1 MAVSP
6 AVISPG
12 MDIAER
18 KVLIEDHVSRETRG
32 RLSDRLLNESPTAEL
47 VHLLLISIVAGIIW
61 GRVPNSTV
69 YLWVSAV
76 VLVTGLRFTL
86 RRLFCSRGGT
96 AESIYLA
103 MRGSIL
109 LSGLA
114 WGLGVLL
121 LSGRLGH
128 EELALILVVFAGL
141 VAGATSTLVAD
152 RVSFHIFSAAM
163 LLPLIGGILISG
175 SDRFHIFA
183 AFLTF
188 LYGMIISIIHL
199 RSHRQT
205 IRHLEVNVRLEL
217 SDILLETERD
227 RLQAFFERAPIA
239 IAMVDRNSVILDI
252 NPGFTSIFGYQRDEA
267 VGADL
272 NLLVVPEG
280 EVDQARAYDRQ
291 VDGDE
296 ATIIETLRKSKTGNL
311 IPVQASAI
319 HSTAGPEA
327 LTFVIYDDITRIK
340 EAQATVELTER
351 ELRLRNKISNAFL
364 ASNDEEV
371 FGEILQMILETFESE
386 YGIFGYIDDEGSWV
400 CPSMTRDIW
409 DSCQMPDKNIVFP
422 EESWPGFWGKSMR
435 ERVSAFLNEP
445 FTVPEGHLPVHR
457 ALNVPIV
464 HQDTLIGNFLIGN
477 KETDYTDAD
486 LHLLEVL
493 AANIAPIMSARL
505 QRDREEEE
513 RREAEEALRDAEEQY
528 RRLVESAS
536 DMVWEVDSEG
546 RWSFLN
552 SAAENILGTS
562 RDILLGQ
569 PFIEYMDPEEVERG
583 MQKFQLVLSG
593 EELIDFE
600 IVFFSSDGEPR
611 NLSFA
616 ARPILDSRGVI
627 TGARGIARDVTARAE
642 ARVVLEEARI
652 SAEQMAQARTSFLAN
667 MSHEI
672 RTPMNGIL
680 GMTELL
686 LDSELTPEQRTSAQL
701 VRTSADALLRI
712 INDILDFSKIE
723 SGHFAIEEIPFD
735 LAVVVD
741 STLRTFVVPA
751 FERGIELVSDIH
763 PDVPEMVTGDP
774 GRLRQVL
781 NNLIGNAVKFTHK
794 GEIAVT
800 VASFTDPDEGAFLR
814 FGVRDTGIGIPEE
827 KLDSIFEEFSQA
839 DVSTTREYG
848 GTGLGLAISNRIV
861 GLMGGTIVVTSTV
874 GEGSEFS
881 FRIPLKISESEV
893 HPAGERERITLSGV
907 RAIVVDDNATN
918 RRIVRE
924 MLGAV
929 GISVHEAEDAD
940 AGLARL
946 HQAASEDN
954 AYDLAV
960 IDGYMP
966 GRDGFEMAEI
976 IRGDPVLKN
985 TKMMLLSSGARK
997 GDGQRCREIGVQAYL
1012 TKPVSRTDLLEATI
1026 VVLTETKDEL
1036 PAGRLVTRHSIEE
1049 TRPHRRILLAEDNPV
1064 NQKVA
1069 STMLRKRGHTVDIV
1083 ENGQEAVNAV
1093 RSNTY
1098 DIVLMD
1104 IQMPT
1109 MDGIDAVR
1117 EIRSDHQF
1125 ADLPII
1131 ALTAHALEGDEE
1143 RFLEA
1148 GMNGYV
1154 SKPFRPHQLY
1164 AVVEEWTSDPVSDSA
1179 GKQTDDEES
1188 PPVDLE
1194 SFRETMREAGAEDAV
1209 ESMLELFLDDA
1220 PGRMEA
1226 LQAAAAGGEVEEIAR
1241 AAHAYKSA
1249 AATIGATELASILN
1263 TIEARAKMNEIEGAI
1278 GHIERAQ
1285 TQHTAVLEH
1294 LRAHMQ

>member
-6 AVISPG
+6 SVISPG
-12 MDIAER
+12 TDIAER
-18 KVLIEDHVSRETRG
+18 EASIEDHVAREKRE
-32 RLSDRLLNESPTAEL
+32 RLSDRLLNESPIAEL
-47 VHLLLISIVAGIIW
+47 VHLLLILIAATIIW
-61 GRVPNSTV
+61 GVVPNSAV

-76 VLVTGLRFTL
+76 VLATGLRFVL
-86 RRLFCSRGGT
+86 RRYFCSSGGT
-96 AESIYLA
+96 AENIYRA

-114 WGLGVLL
+114 WGLGILL

-183 AFLTF
+183 ALLTF

-227 RLQAFFERAPIA
+227 RLHAFFERAPIA

-252 NPGFTSIFGYQRDEA
+252 NPGFTSIFGYRREEA
-267 VGADL
+267 VGTDL

-296 ATIIETLRKSKTGNL
+296 ATIIETLRKSKTGDL

-340 EAQATVELTER
+340 EAQADLKDVEL
-351 ELRLRNKISNAFL
+351 
-364 ASNDEEV
+364 
-371 FGEILQMILETFESE
+371 
-386 YGIFGYIDDEGSWV
+386 
-400 CPSMTRDIW
+400 
-409 DSCQMPDKNIVFP
+409 
-422 EESWPGFWGKSMR
+422 
-435 ERVSAFLNEP
+435 
-445 FTVPEGHLPVHR
+445 
-457 ALNVPIV
+457 
-464 HQDTLIGNFLIGN
+464 
-477 KETDYTDAD
+477 
-486 LHLLEVL
+486 
-493 AANIAPIMSARL
+493 
-505 QRDREEEE
+505 
-513 RREAEEALRDAEEQY
+513 QY
-528 RRLVESAS
+528 RQLVESAS

-616 ARPILDSRGVI
+616 ARPILDSRGII
-627 TGARGIARDVTARAE
+627 TGARGIARDVTARAA
-642 ARVVLEEARI
+642 ARAVLEEARI
-652 SAEQMAQARTSFLAN
+652 SAEQMAQAQTSFLAN

-735 LAVVVD
+735 LPSVVD

-751 FERGIELVSDIH
+751 FEKRIELVSDIH
-763 PDVPEMVTGDP
+763 SDVPEMVMGDP

-781 NNLIGNAVKFTHK
+781 NNLIGNAVKFTRK

-800 VASFTDPDEGAFLR
+800 VVPVTDPDEGEFLR

-827 KLDSIFEEFSQA
+827 KVDHIFEEFSQA

-848 GTGLGLAISNRIV
+848 GTGLGLAISSRIV
-861 GLMGGTIVVTSTV
+861 GLMGGTIEVTSTV

-881 FRIPLKISESEV
+881 FRIPLKISDSEA
-893 HPAGERERITLSGV
+893 HPAGELERITLSGV
-907 RAIVVDDNATN
+907 RAIVVDDNTTN

-929 GISVHEAEDAD
+929 GISVHEAKDAD

-946 HQAASEDN
+946 HQAASEGN

-985 TKMMLLSSGARK
+985 TKMMLLTSGARK

-1012 TKPVSRTDLLEATI
+1012 TKPVSRTDLLEATV

-1036 PAGRLVTRHSIEE
+1036 QTGRLVTRHSIEE
-1049 TRPHRRILLAEDNPV
+1049 TRQHRRILLAEDNPV

-1117 EIRSDHQF
+1117 EIRSDQRF

-1179 GKQTDDEES
+1179 GKQTDEAES
-1188 PPVDLE
+1188 PPVDLV

-1226 LQAAAAGGEVEEIAR
+1226 LQAAAAGGEVEAIAR

-1249 AATIGATELASILN
+1249 AATIGATELASSLN
-1263 TIEARAKMNEIEGAI
+1263 TIEARAKKDEIEGAI
-1278 GHIERAQ
+1278 GHIESTQA
-1285 TQHTAVLEH
+1285 QHTAVLEY
-1294 LRAHMQ
+1294 LRAYMQ